1 MGGMDSRGTQTR
13 QSSEQPGYGQTVIIR
28 VLGPIDVI
36 ADGQPVMLGGQKQRT
51 VLALL
56 VASAGTAVSS
66 DSLIQGVW
74 GDDAPSGV
82 RRSLSTYL
90 SNLRSELGDVIHRLG
105 KGYVLEIDRAAVDA
119 YAFEDMVA
127 AASDLSPEE
136 ASEML
141 RDGLAMWRG
150 YPYAD
155 VDAYMALDAEA
166 TRLNDLRM
174 VALEKRIDADLDA
187 GHHREIIGELE
198 ALTSE
203 YPLRERFRAQQ
214 MIALFRSGRQAEALR
229 AYQVTRQYLGS
240 ELGIDPSSELRELE
254 QRILDQDSTLID
266 AGDPTIVQRAI
277 LVIEIESPEVLSA
290 LAPSDRD
297 RVIDE
302 NGQAVERA
310 VETTHGAVFSYRG
323 SATYVSFENA
333 GDAVEAARLIQTRL
347 SVNLSSDDPRFSIA
361 VDVGD
366 VESLVG
372 GTLSGPP
379 IVRAATLV
387 AAAHGNQ
394 VLLSAATHAQLS
406 ESRQSGW
413 QIRSL
418 GEHTLPGVG
427 EPLAVYQLVIEGVD
441 DDLRVLRS
449 NARPSALPFG
459 NLGVPGYEMREQVGG
474 GAFSVVHRGYQPTV
488 GRQVAIKVFR
498 PEFVNAA
505 DFIRHFEVGAQL
517 VARLEHPHIVPLYDY
532 WRDPDGAY
540 VVMRW
545 MAGGSLEDKLLA
557 DGPMTLDDTAA
568 MVTQLAPAVDAA
580 HRAGVIHR
588 DIGPSNVMIDS
599 DGNLY
604 LSDFVIAFDAL
615 ERRYRGHGSDD
626 AASRVDE
633 RTDVAGFGG
642 LLRAALGWPSSGD
655 GDGTAD
661 AVDLPQS
668 VRHVLDV
675 ACAQDPNDRYD
686 SMVTFTQAWEN
697 AVRDTDVAAE
707 VTLFTPSRNP
717 YRGLS
722 AFQESDAADFH
733 GRDSEVTAL
742 LDALASNRL
751 VAVVGPS
758 GIGKSSLVRAGLLP
772 ALRSG
777 ALPRSRDW
785 LITDMVPGPHAFE
798 EMASAL
804 LRIATEHPQGLDDDL
819 RSDRRGLLRATR
831 RLLPP
836 HSESLIVIDQFEEV
850 FTMGM
855 DISET
860 ELFLESLTT
869 LVTDPDSNTRVVI
882 TLRADLF
889 DLPLRYPEFGELLK
903 SGIVPVTAPD
913 RSEIEAIVTEPAA
926 ALGVTFESGLV
937 ESILS
942 SVARQAT
949 VLPLLEFALTD
960 LFEQRTSDTLT
971 WAQYEAGGGI
981 QGAVGHH
988 AEQVYQGLDDVGRV
1002 AARDVFLR
1010 LVTISDANE
1019 PTGRRA
1025 KRSELDRFGAMGGSV
1040 TEVLER
1046 FGEARLIA
1054 LDRDQITRGPVV
1066 QVAHEAIFTHWE
1078 RLEHWIDEQR
1088 ADLVIAR
1095 NLNKAAAEWESAGRD
1110 TTYLVV
1116 GGRLAQFTEWE
1127 AGTDLGV
1134 SRTESEY
1141 ISACVDAENDKA
1153 SRRRRTRRLVVAG
1166 FAAVAVV
1173 ASLLAVAALVARGD
1187 AQAQAATADRQALV
1201 LQATLQTDRD
1211 PELGMLLALEA
1222 LDSAEVDSSDLPEG
1236 VVALRAAT
1244 EAQRL
1249 VSRYEGGRFVVVS
1262 PDGLLMATATGTGVA
1277 IMDIETGEIVR
1288 SLDQPNASATHAA
1301 FGPDGRVVVGYEGL
1315 DPSISE
1321 WDPVLLWDISD
1332 GTFVPLGE
1340 AISIEGLEL
1349 PLATDDVEIS
1359 PEGELVAA
1367 TLTGVGTLVWSV
1379 TSGAHL
1385 YTIPADGSAAFHPV
1399 EDVLA
1404 VSGTDGSLGLY
1415 DSETGALL
1423 WNMDTGVSGGI
1434 EQAFSPDGSAIAIVS
1449 QQEGKVIAFDVA
1461 SGEQV
1466 MFATVDRPWG
1476 LAWFSD
1482 GQRLVVG
1489 GDAGILRVLDAGT
1502 GAVTLDLLGHQG
1514 IAWSVATVN
1523 GRDLAV
1529 SAGLTDGATIVWS
1542 TTEGPRTYLSA
1553 LETDI
1558 ASLRTSEYLDEGTLV
1573 LVTSSGEPGAA
1584 QVKIVDSST
1593 GRLVQSYEN
1602 QFVDGTAGA
1611 EASAAGSG
1619 AYLITAADDYTS
1631 SLRIATTGAIVYSAP
1646 DGWVVRAVSDDGSMV
1661 VIAQNLIVLHPT
1673 DLPPM
1678 IVDTRSGDTLVT
1690 LPDVATVRWAEFST
1704 DGSVLI
1710 LRSYGD
1716 PDVIVDVPTGQE
1728 LFRLQDV
1735 GWSELSPD
1743 GSLLAIVDW
1752 DGTLRLLVVD
1762 ELSGAIEPES
1772 EELEAATLWTVK
1784 AHGGFVPIIGF
1795 DSDSSRIVT
1804 ATFEEPV
1811 RVWDV
1816 ETGERVG
1823 EFPMNFTA
1831 GSPRAEFHPTQN
1843 HLLVQGENGVVYVYS
1858 LDQGDL
1864 VATATERLSRKL
1876 TFEECRAFLEDEN
1889 CDAR

>member
-1 MGGMDSRGTQTR
+1 
-13 QSSEQPGYGQTVIIR
+13 VIIR
-28 VLGPIDVI
+28 VLGPIDVV
-36 ADGQPVMLGGQKQRT
+36 ADGQPVVLGGQKQRT

-90 SNLRSELGDVIHRLG
+90 SNLRSELGDVILRQG
-105 KGYVLEIDRAAVDA
+105 TGYVLDIDRAAVDA

-127 AASDLSPEE
+127 AASDLNPEE

-166 TRLNDLRM
+166 SRLNDLRM

-187 GHHREIIGELE
+187 GHHREVIGELE

-240 ELGIDPSSELRELE
+240 ELGIDPSSELRDLE

-277 LVIEIESPEVLSA
+277 LVIETESPEALSA
-290 LAPSDRD
+290 LVPSDRD

-310 VETTHGAVFSYRG
+310 VEATHGAVFSYRG
-323 SATYVSFENA
+323 SATYASFENA

-347 SVNLSSDDPRFSIA
+347 SVNLLSDDPRFSIA

-366 VESLVG
+366 VESLAG

-394 VLLSAATHAQLS
+394 VLLSGSTHAQLT
-406 ESRQSGW
+406 ESGQSGW

-418 GEHTLPGVG
+418 GEHALPGVG
-427 EPLAVYQLVIEGVD
+427 EPLAVFQLVIEGVD
-441 DDLRVLRS
+441 DDQRTLRTD
-449 NARPSALPFG
+449 ARPSILPFAT
-459 NLGVPGYEMREQVGG
+459 LGVPGYEMREQVGE
-474 GAFSVVHRGYQPTV
+474 GAFGVVHRGYQPTI

-498 PEFVNAA
+498 PTFVNAA

-540 VVMRW
+540 LVMRW
-545 MAGGSLEDKLLA
+545 MAGGSLEDTLLA
-557 DGPMTLDDTAA
+557 NGPMTLGEAAA

-580 HRAGVIHR
+580 HRVGVIHR
-588 DIGPSNVMIDS
+588 DIKPSNVMIDT

-604 LSDFVIAFDAL
+604 LSDFGIAYDVL
-615 ERRYRGHGSDD
+615 TRRDR
-626 AASRVDE
+626 ASEQGVDEHPVDE
-633 RTDVAGFGG
+633 RIDVAGFGS
-642 LLRAALGWPSSGD
+642 LLNVALGWSNFD
-655 GDGTAD
+655 DDEVVDD
-661 AVDLPQS
+661 AGHLPQS
-668 VRHVLDV
+668 VKHVLEV
-675 ACAQDPNDRYD
+675 ACAQDPNDRFD
-686 SMVTFTQAWEN
+686 SMVLFTQAWEN
-697 AVRDTDVAAE
+697 AIQDADVE
-707 VTLFTPSRNP
+707 TETTRFTPSRNP

-722 AFQESDAADFH
+722 AFQEPDAEDFH
-733 GRDSEVTAL
+733 GRDSEITSL

-758 GIGKSSLVRAGLLP
+758 GIGKSSLVRAGLIP

-785 LITDMVPGPHAFE
+785 LITDMVPGPYAFE

-804 LRIATEHPQGLDDDL
+804 LRIATEHPRGLDDDL

-855 DISET
+855 DPAET

-869 LVTDPDSNTRVVI
+869 LATDPDAKTRVVI
-882 TLRADLF
+882 TLRADFF

-913 RSEIEAIVTEPAA
+913 RCEIEAIVTEPAA
-926 ALGVTFESGLV
+926 ALGVSFESGLV

-960 LFEQRTSDTLT
+960 LFEQRTSNTLT

-988 AEQVYQGLDDVGRV
+988 AEQVYQGLDDAGRR

-1046 FGEARLIA
+1046 FGGARLISF
-1054 LDRDQITRGPVV
+1054 DRDQITRGPVV

-1078 RLEHWIDEQR
+1078 RLENWIDGQR
-1088 ADLVIAR
+1088 ADLVVAR
-1095 NLNKAAAEWESAGRD
+1095 NLNKAAAEWENADRD
-1110 TTYLVV
+1110 ATYLVA
-1116 GGRLAQFTEWE
+1116 GGRLSQFTEWE
-1127 AGTDLGV
+1127 AGTDLAV
-1134 SRTESEY
+1134 SRTESGF
-1141 ISACVDAENDKA
+1141 ISACLDAENERV
-1153 SRRRRTRRLVVAG
+1153 SRRKRTRILAVAG

-1187 AQAQAATADRQALV
+1187 AQDQAATADRQALV

-1222 LDSAEVDSSDLPEG
+1222 LDSAEADSADLPEG
-1236 VVALRAAT
+1236 LVALRAAA

-1249 VSRYEGGRFVVVS
+1249 VSRYDGGRFVAVS
-1262 PDGLLMATATGTGVA
+1262 PDGLLMATAADTGVA
-1277 IMDIETGEIVR
+1277 VMDIETGEIVR
-1288 SLDQPNASATHAA
+1288 ILDQPKASATHAA

-1315 DPSISE
+1315 DPSVSE

-1332 GTFVPLGE
+1332 GTFLPLGD

-1349 PLATDDVEIS
+1349 PLVVDDVEIA
-1359 PEGELVAA
+1359 PDGELVAA
-1367 TLTGVGTLVWSV
+1367 TLTGVGTLVWSAI
-1379 TSGAHL
+1379 SGEHL

-1399 EDVLA
+1399 DDVLA
-1404 VSGTDGSLGLY
+1404 VSGSEGSLGLY

-1423 WNMDTGVSGGI
+1423 RNIDTGVAGWI
-1434 EQAFSPDGSAIAIVS
+1434 EQVFSPDGSAIAIES
-1449 QQEGKVIAFDVA
+1449 QQEGKVIVFEVA

-1466 MFATVDRPWG
+1466 MFATVDRPG
-1476 LAWFSD
+1476 GIAWYSD

-1489 GDAGILRVLDAGT
+1489 GDSGILRVLDAGT
-1502 GAVTLDLLGHQG
+1502 GAVTMDLLGHHG

-1523 GRDLAV
+1523 GQDLAV

-1542 TTEGPRTYLSA
+1542 TAEGPRTYLSA
-1553 LETDI
+1553 VETGILPDPESGT
-1558 ASLRTSEYLDEGTLV
+1558 ANLRTSEYLDDGALL
-1573 LVTSSGEPGAA
+1573 LVTSIGEPGVAE
-1584 QVKIVDSST
+1584 VKIIDAST
-1593 GRLVQSYEN
+1593 GEAVHSYEN
-1602 QFVDGTAGA
+1602 QRVDGRVGE
-1611 EASAAGSG
+1611 EASAAGRG

-1631 SLRIATTGAIVYSAP
+1631 SVRVATTGAIVYSAP
-1646 DGWVVRAVSDDGSMV
+1646 DDWVVRAVSDDGSMV
-1661 VIAQNLIVLHPT
+1661 VIAQRPFGEHQA
-1673 DLPPM
+1673 DLPPK
-1678 IVDTRSGDTLVT
+1678 IVDTHSGATLVT
-1690 LPDVATVRWAEFST
+1690 LTDVVNVRWAEFST

-1710 LRSYGD
+1710 LRSPTHGD
-1716 PDVIVDVPTGQE
+1716 VVLDVPTGTD
-1728 LFRLQDV
+1728 LFRQGDV

-1743 GSLLAIVDW
+1743 GSLVAVVEW
-1752 DGTLRLLVVD
+1752 DGTLRLLDVD
-1762 ELSGAIEPES
+1762 ALSGLIEPGS
-1772 EELEAATLWTVK
+1772 DALEAATLWTVK

-1795 DSDSSRIVT
+1795 DSESSRIVT
-1804 ATFEEPV
+1804 ATFDEPV

-1816 ETGERVG
+1816 ATGEKVG

-1843 HLLVQGENGVVYVYS
+1843 HLLIQGENGVVYVYS
-1858 LDQGDL
+1858 LDEEHL
-1864 VATATERLSRKL
+1864 MATATERLSREL
-1876 TFEECRAFLEDEN
+1876 TFEECRAFLESEN
-1889 CDAR
+1889 CETG